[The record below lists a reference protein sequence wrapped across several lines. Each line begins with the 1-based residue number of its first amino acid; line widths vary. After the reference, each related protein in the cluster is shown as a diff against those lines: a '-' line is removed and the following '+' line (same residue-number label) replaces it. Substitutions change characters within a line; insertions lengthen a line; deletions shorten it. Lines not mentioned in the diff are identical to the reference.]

1 MSFKLKNLLFG
12 VTAGLALAVAAQSAV
27 ADTLD
32 TIQQRKKILVAI
44 DVGNPCLL
52 YTSPSPRD

>member
-32 TIQQRKKILVAI
+32 TIQPVS
-44 DVGNPCLL
+44 
-52 YTSPSPRD
+52 YTHLTLPTKA